1 MGNENGYDDGG
12 GANGNG
18 NGVNGSANGHGTS
31 TSFHGNGGNGK
42 NTGKLSNHEYISEK
56 EIENMKQQFQ
66 LLDADG
72 SGTLDHEEF
81 IQLGRKAGLPLDKLE
96 QLILV
101 VDKNHDGVISFSEF
115 VSGDVIYEVRKLIGE
130 QRALARKELLLK
142 ESRTHVNILK
152 LLQVVRLKIENS
164 KRAYEFGAYLIFL
177 LVYCVAVLMQR
188 APFQSMM
195 LSASLSNYFIGSA
208 YRVPYA
214 NELKDFMGIRT
225 TQEFWDWHQIHF
237 LGLFYVQNY
246 YNGDLY
252 DRIDQGNILVHI
264 RKTGGFRLVQ
274 RRAEN
279 GSCWSSKAYQQFQS
293 DCYGYTYADGMVGP
307 TDEKPFYGAM
317 SKKEYKFEQPT
328 WFDFG
333 YYEIFGENQTKATMQ
348 MQRLRDDL
356 WIDKGTQFTR
366 LDFVVYNPNIGQFA
380 IVNLQCTYSVTGL
393 ITPSV
398 SISSRRFGYYQTN
411 ADWVRFACEVFLL
424 IAWALYVFAEVK
436 KFRHA
441 WETQERVLA
450 HFDVFWH
457 QADAAHFTIFF
468 ITACIWIYIVAD
480 PSVLQLEVSETTITM
495 DGQPINFQTTV
506 MAVEVYFAMSAI
518 NMLLAVVRLLRF
530 LRMNAFLG
538 QLTDALEMMKDG
550 LVQFL
555 FVLILVI
562 FIFTAMGIVLF
573 GGTLA
578 AFAQPLLAVDE
589 VLGYAMGFADPYEL
603 FAQDPTGATVFF
615 YPFVFIMTLFV
626 LPLTI
631 AIIMDGYTAMQ
642 EMLERALKSNLSQAV
657 TLTFPE
663 QVYRGLVRSMQL
675 LIPNHESHS
684 RLKYPPKDEIL
695 NLFSDCE
702 EYEIM
707 TLSELHKRFQDKSIT
722 EEMLNAIIERY
733 EAFQPDPDWI
743 HLMENQ
749 TNIEAMARIEATE
762 QENNDP
768 AVLAVVCDD
777 LDTRLDQLINDQAV
791 MCRKLDLLLDIFPTA
806 TQAQIQ

>member
-317 SKKEYKFEQPT
+317 SKKRVQ
-328 WFDFG
+328 
-333 YYEIFGENQTKATMQ
+333 
-348 MQRLRDDL
+348 
-356 WIDKGTQFTR
+356 
-366 LDFVVYNPNIGQFA
+366 
-380 IVNLQCTYSVTGL
+380 
-393 ITPSV
+393 
-398 SISSRRFGYYQTN
+398 
-411 ADWVRFACEVFLL
+411 VR
-424 IAWALYVFAEVK
+424 
-436 KFRHA
+436 
-441 WETQERVLA
+441 TA
-450 HFDVFWH
+450 H
-457 QADAAHFTIFF
+457 
-468 ITACIWIYIVAD
+468 
-480 PSVLQLEVSETTITM
+480 
-495 DGQPINFQTTV
+495 
-506 MAVEVYFAMSAI
+506 
-518 NMLLAVVRLLRF
+518 VVRLRLLRDF
-530 LRMNAFLG
+530 RGEPDKGHDANAASPRRPLDRQRDAIYAARLRCLQPQHRPIRDRQPPMHLLG
-538 QLTDALEMMKDG
+538 DG
-550 LVQFL
+550 ANHAVRQHLLQTIR
-555 FVLILVI
+555 IL
-562 FIFTAMGIVLF
+562 
-573 GGTLA
+573 
-578 AFAQPLLAVDE
+578 
-589 VLGYAMGFADPYEL
+589 
-603 FAQDPTGATVFF
+603 
-615 YPFVFIMTLFV
+615 
-626 LPLTI
+626 
-631 AIIMDGYTAMQ
+631 
-642 EMLERALKSNLSQAV
+642 
-657 TLTFPE
+657 
-663 QVYRGLVRSMQL
+663 
-675 LIPNHESHS
+675 
-684 RLKYPPKDEIL
+684 
-695 NLFSDCE
+695 
-702 EYEIM
+702 
-707 TLSELHKRFQDKSIT
+707 
-722 EEMLNAIIERY
+722 
-733 EAFQPDPDWI
+733 PD
-743 HLMENQ
+743 
-749 TNIEAMARIEATE
+749 
-762 QENNDP
+762 
-768 AVLAVVCDD
+768 
-777 LDTRLDQLINDQAV
+777 
-791 MCRKLDLLLDIFPTA
+791 
-806 TQAQIQ
+806 